1 MDYMQ
6 LVKTSIV
13 RAWRYRFL
21 WFFGFFVTVTD
32 GFGGFHWLDDR
43 FDKIDRFHRFSR
55 FEDLSIEFD
64 PAFLIMLGLLVFSL
78 WIIFWVMNVISE
90 GSLIHGVSRK
100 EMNLGTSFSECWSA
114 GLKNFLRLF
123 GIILLIT
130 LLTVFVIIGSILF
143 IIPAFILSVPLGV
156 VLSLFA
162 LPVIFAV
169 VVVAVSVE
177 GWAIRYAVLN
187 DEPWLTAIKKGWFLF
202 KDNIW
207 KTVAIA
213 LLSFFTQLV
222 LWCFLVIVMVILAL
236 PFIIMGYV
244 YLWLG
249 LIPGLFT
256 IILVIILSA
265 AFFGVFAS
273 TIWTLGF
280 MRLTNYKGLQVEE
293 NVNYGSSTL

>member
-1 MDYMQ
+1 MDYMH

-21 WFFGFFVTVTD
+21 WFFGFFVTIAD
-32 GFGGFHWLDDR
+32 GFGGFHWLDER
-43 FDKIDRFHRFSR
+43 FDKIERFHRFGR
-55 FEDLSIEFD
+55 FDDLYIDFD
-64 PAFLIMLGLLVFSL
+64 PAFLIVLGLAIFSL
-78 WIIFWVMNVISE
+78 WIIFWVMSVISE

-100 EMNLGTSFSECWSA
+100 EINLETNFSECWSA

-130 LLTVFVIIGSILF
+130 LLTLFIVFGSILF
-143 IIPAFILSVPLGV
+143 MVPAYILSVPLGV
-156 VLSLFA
+156 LLTLFILPA
-162 LPVIFAV
+162 LFVIIIIG
-169 VVVAVSVE
+169 VSVE
-177 GWAIRYAVLN
+177 GWAIRYAVMN
-187 DEPWLTAIKKGWFLF
+187 NVPWLEAIKRGWLLF
-202 KDNIW
+202 KNNIW

-222 LWCFLVIVMVILAL
+222 LWCFLVIAVMILAL
-236 PFIIMGYV
+236 PFIIMGYI

-256 IILVIILSA
+256 IILVVILSA
-265 AFFGVFAS
+265 AYFGVFAS

-280 MRLTNYKGLQVEE
+280 MRLTDYAGSQVEK
-293 NVNYGSSTL
+293 NVDYGKSAQ